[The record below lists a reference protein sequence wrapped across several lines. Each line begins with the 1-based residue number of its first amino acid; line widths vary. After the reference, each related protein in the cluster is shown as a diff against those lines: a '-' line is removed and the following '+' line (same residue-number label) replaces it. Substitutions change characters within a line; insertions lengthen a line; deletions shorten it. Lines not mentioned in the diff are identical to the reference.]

1 MTTGKR
7 PDGTVFASGA
17 AEGEVEDFPAPAR
30 GWGVTTDGKDE
41 SGTEV
46 TDPTN
51 GIPPMEWFNGLQRKT
66 DQNLLWLLQN
76 ALPDWLA
83 GTWPKGAVV
92 VNGDIVWRAQ
102 KDTTTEPTSNNGD
115 WLALFPLQNLDG
127 RYVPQTRKIN
137 GHALSADANVTTQDI
152 FNGQAVAIGNA
163 VDLNTLT
170 TPGLYFQAANAQAA
184 SGKNYPEANAGS
196 LEVYKHAGIT
206 QVYRVYNNSRQYA
219 RTLYSGTWS
228 AWGKNY
234 DTNNKPTAADTG
246 ALPLSGGTLT
256 GELKIAATNDLR
268 LYNADY
274 GAIFRRSE
282 NALYIIPTAKGQ
294 GQNGD
299 IGPLRPLIIQLDT
312 GAVTIGELQLANWT
326 HFDARYYTQTAANGK
341 FQPKGNYTPAGE
353 AYTKAQSDARY
364 NLKNTAALA
373 AAGGWQQDGTTG
385 LIIQMGIV
393 NRTAY
398 GTSVTFPKAF
408 PNYCMGVLVSLNMYI
423 GSLSDSQTN
432 IRVLAHSKTGF
443 TYGAGGDAEKTAF
456 WVAFGK

>member
-17 AEGEVEDFPAPAR
+17 AEGEVQDFPATAR

-66 DQNLLWLLQN
+66 DQNLVWLLQN

-102 KDTTTEPTSNNGD
+102 KDTTTEPTSSNGD

-228 AWGKNY
+228 AWGKGY
-234 DTNNKPTAADTG
+234 DTNNKPSAGDVAAIPLAGSTAVTG
-246 ALPLSGGTLT
+246 VIRNSSEFQSTSSTGFRLVHGNYGTFLYQDGANFYLMLTKSGDQYGT
-256 GELKIAATNDLR
+256 
-268 LYNADY
+268 YN
-274 GAIFRRSE
+274 
-282 NALYIIPTAKGQ
+282 T
-294 GQNGD
+294 
-299 IGPLRPLIIQLDT
+299 LRPFIVNLAS
-312 GAVTIGELQLANWT
+312 GAVTIGELNLSNWT
-326 HFDARYYTQTAANGK
+326 HFDARY
-341 FQPKGNYTPAGE
+341 QPKGNYTPAGE
-353 AYTKAQSDARY
+353 AYTKAQSDGKY
-364 NLKNTAALA
+364 
-373 AAGGWQQDGTTG
+373 
-385 LIIQMGIV
+385 
-393 NRTAY
+393 
-398 GTSVTFPKAF
+398 P
-408 PNYCMGVLVSLNMYI
+408 
-423 GSLSDSQTN
+423 
-432 IRVLAHSKTGF
+432 
-443 TYGAGGDAEKTAF
+443 TAF
-456 WVAFGK
+456 RVGSRVTYNGSDFGGKVPQGAVNINNYTNNDDRINGVVYAYLQFYLNGKWVNFS